1 MLYVNNNETIVPADD
16 FAVGANSRA
25 YLYGDGVFESIRI
38 RNGVPLNIENHVN
51 RLVQGAKALKMR
63 VPIYFTPDFFEIRIR
78 ELCKKSEIRDG
89 GKCRLSLDR
98 ISGGTYSPISNDV
111 TFFIEVGPLEE
122 NEFQLNLKGLEV
134 DLFTDLKKNFSP
146 ISQFKTKNALV
157 SVLGAIKAQ
166 EKQLDDMLLTND
178 KSQILESTNSNLFVV
193 SNGILYT
200 PPVADGCLAGT
211 MRMQIINLAI
221 KNGVRVYE
229 SSIVPSNLLIADEI
243 FLTNAVKGIV
253 WVGGYRTKRYFN
265 SVAKRFIQMLN
276 DHSQMEIENKLL

>member
-63 VPIYFTPDFFEIRIR
+63 VPIYFTSDFFEIRIR
-78 ELCKKSEIRDG
+78 ELCRKSEIKEG

-98 ISGGTYSPISNDV
+98 ISGGTYSPISNEV
-111 TFFIEVGPLEE
+111 TFFIEVSPLPE

-134 DLFTDLKKNFSP
+134 DLFIDLKKNFSP

-200 PPVADGCLAGT
+200 PPISDGCLAGT
-211 MRMQIINLAI
+211 MRMQVINLAL
-221 KNGVRVYE
+221 KNGIRVYE

-265 SVAKRFIQMLN
+265 SVAKRMIQLLN

>member
-63 VPIYFTPDFFEIRIR
+63 VPIYFTSDFFEIRIR
-78 ELCKKSEIRDG
+78 ELCRKSEIKEG

-98 ISGGTYSPISNDV
+98 ISGGTYSPISNEV
-111 TFFIEVGPLEE
+111 TFFIEVSPLPE

-134 DLFTDLKKNFSP
+134 DMFMDLKKNFSP

-200 PPVADGCLAGT
+200 PPISDGCLAGT
-211 MRMQIINLAI
+211 MRMQVINLAL
-221 KNGVRVYE
+221 KNGIRVYE

-265 SVAKRFIQMLN
+265 SVAKRMIQLLN